1 MVLKHKYFDKACH
14 WGGRSRNNFPVE
26 DQHIKRA
33 ARRKAERLQTRN
45 ASITTIDETMG
56 SSTTSFT
63 PMQIN
68 IENNLPPA
76 DSLLFSPN
84 PVTVFDSKE
93 NFKPSTYQGPPPPPG
108 TWGNMPWGANW
119 DDAAKRPPSPC
130 IFDYGREGEDPLY
143 LYHYNRR
150 EDLLHCVEEDLPG
163 CQLHPDNY
171 LDKPTM
177 AMVDAF
183 TKQRLEM

>member
-1 MVLKHKYFDKACH
+1 M
-14 WGGRSRNNFPVE
+14 
-26 DQHIKRA
+26 
-33 ARRKAERLQTRN
+33 
-45 ASITTIDETMG
+45 SIDV
-56 SSTTSFT
+56 
-63 PMQIN
+63 
-68 IENNLPPA
+68 ENNLPPP

-84 PVTVFDSKE
+84 PVTVFNSKE
-93 NFKPSTYQGPPPPPG
+93 NFEPSAYQGPPPPPG

-143 LYHYNRR
+143 LHHYDRR
-150 EDLLHCVEEDLPG
+150 EDLLRCAEEDLPG

-171 LDKPTM
+171 LDEPTM

-183 TKQRLEM
+183 TKQRLET